1 MTTDAGIRP
10 LAANFDNGSHE
21 AWVKLVEKAL
31 KGGDFEKR
39 MVSRSADGIKID
51 PLYSQVPDAKGITR
65 GRAGQPWRICQRL
78 DHPDPQTAAQLA
90 LDDLQGGTDALSLVL
105 RGSRASRG
113 FGVPAT
119 NVAELDAALAG
130 VALDMITLRV
140 EPAAGGRA
148 NAALVAALISRRGH
162 APADCS
168 IDFGMDPIGA
178 MAATGAMSGPW
189 SDVAKRLGDAVAALK
204 TQGFSGPF
212 VTCDLRP
219 YHEAG
224 ASEAQELA
232 IGLAT
237 GVAYLRTLTDAGVPL
252 EEAARALSWIIAV
265 DADQFLGIAKL
276 RALRRLWARVE
287 EASGI
292 PSRPIRIHAESA
304 WRMLT
309 RRDPWVNMLRAT
321 MATFSAGIAGA
332 DTVTVL
338 PHTAAL
344 GLPDG
349 FARRIARNTHLIL
362 QEESNVWRVADPAA
376 GAGAFEGLTDDLA
389 ATAWGLFQEIEAEG
403 GIVESLVASRIQT
416 RIAGIR
422 ETRTSDI
429 ATRRQA
435 LTGTSEFP
443 LLGEAPVSVLDVEPL
458 RDPVAT
464 ALREGDSE
472 LTFAELIAT
481 FNDNAERS
489 RVTQA
494 LSTATTAP
502 ALPSV
507 RLSQA
512 FEALRDAS
520 DRHREATGARPKI
533 FLAALGDIAEHT
545 ARSSWVRNLLAAG
558 GIETVPTDGYASP
571 EDAAAAF
578 RESETRIA
586 CLAASDTRYAEVG
599 AATAR
604 ALKAQGAAMV
614 YAAGRGGK
622 LAPAMEAAGVDGF
635 IFAGQDVLAL
645 LGELYAHL
653 GVPTR

>member
-21 AWVKLVEKAL
+21 TWVRLVEKAL

-39 MVSRSADGIKID
+39 MVSRSADGIRIQ
-51 PLYSQVPDAKGITR
+51 PLYGQVPGAKGITR
-65 GRAGQPWRICQRL
+65 GETERPWRICQRL
-78 DHPDPQTAAQLA
+78 DHPDLQAAAQLA
-90 LDDLQGGTDALSLVL
+90 LDDLQGGTDALSLVW
-105 RGSRASRG
+105 RGSCASRG
-113 FGVPAT
+113 FGLTAT
-119 NVAELDAALAG
+119 SVAELDAALAG
-130 VALDMITLRV
+130 VALDMISIRL
-140 EPAAGGRA
+140 EPAPGGRA

-162 APADCS
+162 NPADCS
-168 IDFGMDPIGA
+168 VDFGMDPIGA
-178 MAATGAMSGPW
+178 MAATGAMSAPW
-189 SDVAKRLGDAVAALK
+189 AVVAKRLADAVGALR
-204 TQGFSGPF
+204 TEGYSGSL

-232 IGLAT
+232 IALAT
-237 GVAYLRTLTDAGVPL
+237 GVAYLRTLTDAGLSP
-252 EEAARALSWIIAV
+252 EEAARALSWTIAV

-292 PSRPIRIHAESA
+292 PSRPIQIHAESA

-309 RRDPWVNMLRAT
+309 RRDPWVNMLRST

-338 PHTAAL
+338 PHTIAL

-376 GAGAFEGLTDDLA
+376 GAGAYEGLTDDLA

-403 GIVESLVASRIQT
+403 GIVESLVAGKIQSRI
-416 RIAGIR
+416 ASVHDK
-422 ETRTSDI
+422 RTSDI

-443 LLGEAPVSVLDVEPL
+443 LLGETPVSVLEVAPL
-458 RDPVAT
+458 RDPVPT

-472 LTFAELIAT
+472 LTFAELIST
-481 FNDNAERS
+481 FNDSAQRTG
-489 RVTQA
+489 VTQVINEV
-494 LSTATTAP
+494 TTAP

-507 RLSQA
+507 RLSES

-520 DRHREATGARPKI
+520 DRHLAASGERPKI
-533 FLAALGDIAEHT
+533 FLAALGEIAEHT
-545 ARSSWVRNLLAAG
+545 ARSSWIRNLLAAG

-578 RESETRIA
+578 RESGARIA
-586 CLAASDTRYAEVG
+586 CLSASDARYADMG
-599 AATAR
+599 AAAAR
-604 ALKAQGAAMV
+604 ALKAQGAAVV
-614 YAAGRGGK
+614 YAAGRGGEQ
-622 LAPAMEAAGVDGF
+622 APAMEAAGVDGF